1 MNNKILLIVPHQ
13 DDELFVGGGLLK
25 LFADSGNYEI
35 YVVFTTNGDFFPWEG
50 EVRLRE
56 SLRVLTEL
64 YGIEDKN
71 IFFLGYGDCWCGDT
85 HLYNL
90 PGSQAVRSSCG
101 RSETYGIAGHEDYR
115 QIQSGKHSVYCRDNF
130 KADLKDLLSD
140 IMADIIISVDYDK
153 HPDHKAASLMAEE
166 CIGEMLKE
174 HPGYQP
180 LVLKRFAYDGVW
192 KGKADFFDLLHR
204 RTILSQLEASPY
216 LDEDRICIGMPPEC
230 STPYLRHNFLYR
242 AAKYYRTQEVWQKAD
257 EIINIDEVYF
267 RRNTNNLLY
276 EAELMASSGQAEFLR
291 DFKLYDCGDV
301 LQKDFV
307 LKECAW
313 IPDETDR
320 ARKLHIHFKQP
331 QTIAQIN
338 IYALGD
344 PGHDKLEGEFV
355 FDNGARLQTGSIGL
369 TGKKNKLTL
378 ESKSGISDIDFY
390 ITDCE
395 GSPVGITELEILPQL
410 DDKVPDELREFV
422 FREDSFG
429 HHVAHKVGMRIEKA
443 KLSMKR
449 KLDRWFPNEYVIMRN
464 FPESIQREGVLFP
477 YRFRYVW
484 KRIRSK
490 LGRS

>member
-204 RTILSQLEASPY
+204 RTVLSQLEASPY
-216 LDEDRICIGMPPEC
+216 LEEDRICIGMPPEC

-242 AAKYYRTQEVWQKAD
+242 GAKYYRTQEVWQKAD

-276 EAELMASSGQAEFLR
+276 EAELTASSGQTGFLR

-395 GSPVGITELEILPQL
+395 GSPVGITELEILPER
-410 DDKVPDELREFV
+410 DDAIPEELREFV
-422 FREDSFG
+422 FRDDFFG
-429 HHVAHKVGMRIEKA
+429 HHAAHKVGMRIENA

-464 FPESIQREGVLFP
+464 FPESVQREGVLFP

-490 LGRS
+490 LGR